1 MPGSPPYIAVAGPG
15 EGAGARDR
23 ELARQVGRELARAGA
38 VLLCGGLG
46 GVMAAA
52 CEGAASGGG
61 TAVGLL
67 PGSDRSAGNP
77 YLSVALATGLGELRN
92 GLLVR
97 AADAVITIGGSWG
110 TLSEIALAIRTGR
123 PVIALG
129 GWQLAAGPASGT
141 PGAARS
147 PRGGPVPAGSA
158 AEAVRLALAAAGGA
172 EPAAGSGG

>member
-15 EGAGARDR
+15 EGAGAQDR

-52 CEGAASGGG
+52 CEGAASAGG

-97 AADAVITIGGSWG
+97 AADAVIAIGGSWG
-110 TLSEIALAIRTGR
+110 TLSEIALAVRTGR
-123 PVIALG
+123 PVIALN
-129 GWQLAAGPASGT
+129 GWAVAGPAGRT
-141 PGAARS
+141 PGAHS
-147 PRGGPVPAGSA
+147 PAGSPVRAGSA

-172 EPAAGSGG
+172 ETAAGSGG

>member
-15 EGAGARDR
+15 EGAGAQDR
-23 ELARQVGRELARAGA
+23 ELARQVGRELARAGV

-97 AADAVITIGGSWG
+97 AADAVIAIGGSWG

-123 PVIALG
+123 PVIALN
-129 GWQLAAGPASGT
+129 GWSVAGPAGRT
-141 PGAARS
+141 PGVYS
-147 PRGGPVPAGSA
+147 PAPGPVRAGSA
-158 AEAVRLALAAAGGA
+158 AEAVMLALAAAGGA